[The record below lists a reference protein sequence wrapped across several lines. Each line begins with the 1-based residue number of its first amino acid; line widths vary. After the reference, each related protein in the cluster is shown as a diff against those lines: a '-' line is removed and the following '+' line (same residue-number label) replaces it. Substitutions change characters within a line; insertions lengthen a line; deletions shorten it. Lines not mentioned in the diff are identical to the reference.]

1 MAIASVAQRPSP
13 QTVPQTTEP
22 LKVLFLDDQGPDR
35 NRLKRLCRKAGLKF
49 QPYEAA
55 NLEEF
60 RVILDEGA
68 MDIVFLDYYL
78 DMETGFDALKIL
90 TAHEDQV
97 DAVPIMVTSVA
108 RHDIAVEVMR
118 NGCADYLTKE
128 ELSIESVRKSIVSA
142 LERSILIAAIGQAT
156 SPRAAMR
163 VSMSRLSQT
172 CGPEIRAVLA
182 ATLRHVRGLRRAA
195 GGQPAVHANLTALEK
210 SCGDINMFLDE
221 IKEIFDGNASV
232 LTPDRHTP
240 TTPLSPPG

>member
-1 MAIASVAQRPSP
+1 MATAAP
-13 QTVPQTTEP
+13 QMQYAPEQDVTEP
-22 LKVLFLDDQGPDR
+22 LKVLFLDDQQPDR
-35 NRLKRLCRKAGLKF
+35 NRLKRFCRKAGLKF
-49 QPYEAA
+49 QPYDAA
-55 NLEEF
+55 NLDEF
-60 RVILDEGA
+60 RAILDQDV

-90 TAHEDQV
+90 TAHEEQV

-163 VSMSRLSQT
+163 VSMTRVSKT

-182 ATLRHVRGLRRAA
+182 ATLRHVRGLRNSTQSQSTMA
-195 GGQPAVHANLTALEK
+195 ANLDALEK
-210 SCGDINMFLDE
+210 SCSDINIFLDE
-221 IKEIFDGNASV
+221 IKEILDGHSEI
-232 LTPDRHTP
+232 LTPRAKPDTLLR
-240 TTPLSPPG
+240 LR